1 MQAVQFVGQR
11 QAIVHER
18 AVPVPGPAEVLIR
31 MRVAAICGS
40 DLHPYRYGRGTVP
53 ASTWTPGHEPC
64 GEVAELG
71 SEVQSPKLGERVLV
85 YHRVGCGQCVQ
96 CRTGS
101 TNICQNRVAALGF
114 GRDGADAEYL
124 AVPADRCFRI
134 PERMSWEDAV
144 MISCQA
150 GTAYA
155 PLRRLGA
162 SGRDSIVVVG
172 LGPVGLCVT
181 LVGKAMGARMIGLDP
196 IAERRQLA
204 VGAGSDAVFDS
215 LDPDAA
221 EAIRD
226 LTGGGADGLVE
237 TSGRPEAHARIPD
250 YLRVEGQAAIVG
262 LGSSEPSV
270 NPISFFGKQL
280 TLFAS
285 NLYPEWMLPEIFS
298 FVQRHHLPLGSIITH
313 RASLADAP
321 DMFRLADSAT
331 AGKIIFQFD

>member
-1 MQAVQFVGQR
+1 
-11 QAIVHER
+11 
-18 AVPVPGPAEVLIR
+18 
-31 MRVAAICGS
+31 
-40 DLHPYRYGRGTVP
+40 
-53 ASTWTPGHEPC
+53 
-64 GEVAELG
+64 
-71 SEVQSPKLGERVLV
+71 VLV
-85 YHRVGCGQCVQ
+85 YHRIGCGRCVQ

-101 TNICQNRVAALGF
+101 TNICQHRVAALGF

-134 PERMSWEDAV
+134 PDSMGWDDAV

-155 PLRRLGA
+155 PLRRLAA
-162 SGRDSIVVVG
+162 SGRNSVVVVG

-196 IAERRQLA
+196 MPERRELA
-204 VGAGSDAVFDS
+204 FRAGSDAVFDPF
-215 LDPDAA
+215 DPDAA

-262 LGSSEPSV
+262 LGSSDPSL
-270 NPISFFGKQL
+270 NPISLFGKQL
-280 TLFAS
+280 TMFAS
-285 NLYPEWMLPEIFS
+285 NLYPEWMLSEIFS
-298 FVQRHHLPLGSIITH
+298 FVEQHHLPLGNIITH
-313 RASLADAP
+313 RAALADAP

-331 AGKIIFQFD
+331 AGKIVFQFD